1 MRILLILNDSA
12 TLDDVRYYDLE
23 IEFYKSSL
31 NVSRQIISPYSRTF
45 SNTNLISIISGTSA
59 FRNPT
64 T

>member
-31 NVSRQIISPYSRTF
+31 NVSRQIISPYSGTF

-59 FRNPT
+59 PRNPT